1 MDYMKRA
8 LELAALAR
16 GHTSPNPMVGAVLV
30 KDGQVMGEGFH
41 RRAGEPHAEVHA
53 LRQAGEAA
61 RGATLYVNL
70 EPCAHYG
77 RTPPCTR
84 ELIAAG
90 IARVHMAMLDP
101 NPLVSG
107 RGKAEMEA
115 AGITTAVGEH
125 EEEARA
131 LNEVFAK
138 YITTGYPFVIAKFA
152 MSLDGKIATSAGESR
167 WITGEEARRY
177 VHGLRDTV
185 DAVMVGVNTVIADD
199 PLLTV
204 RLAAPDL
211 RQPLRVI
218 VDSKGRTPL
227 YARVLDPGLPGKTI
241 IATSE
246 LIPEKKLAEFRDQGI
261 EVLIS
266 PAQGGMVDL
275 ERLMQALGQREISSV
290 LLEGGGTILAS
301 AFAAGLVDKVLAFIA
316 PKIIGG
322 KAAPTPVGGEGAP
335 SLAQALT
342 LERVTVERLGPDVLI
357 SGYTR

>member
-16 GHTSPNPMVGAVLV
+16 GHTGPNPMVGAVLV
-30 KDGQVMGEGFH
+30 KDGQVLGEGFH

-61 RGATLYVNL
+61 GGATLFVNL

-90 IARVHMAMLDP
+90 IAQVHMAMLDP

-107 RGKAEMEA
+107 RGKAELEA
-115 AGITTAVGEH
+115 AGITTIVGEH
-125 EEEARA
+125 VEEAQA
-131 LNEVFAK
+131 LNEVFVK
-138 YITTGYPFVIAKFA
+138 YITTRHPFVIAKFA

-177 VHGLRDTV
+177 VHRLRDTV

-199 PLLTV
+199 PLLTA
-204 RLAAPDL
+204 RLEAPDL

-227 YARVLDPGLPGKTI
+227 HARVLDHRLPGKTI
-241 IATSE
+241 IAASE
-246 LIPEKKLAEFRDQGI
+246 LIPEGKLAGFEDQGI

-266 PAQGGMVDL
+266 PARGGMVDL

-342 LERVTVERLGPDVLI
+342 LKRVAVERFGPDVLI

>member
-30 KDGQVMGEGFH
+30 KDGQVLGEGFH

-167 WITGEEARRY
+167 WITGQEARRY
-177 VHGLRDTV
+177 VHDLRDTV

-199 PLLTV
+199 PLLTA
-204 RLAAPDL
+204 RLEAPDL

-246 LIPEKKLAEFRDQGI
+246 LIPEKRLAEFRDQGI

-266 PAQGGMVDL
+266 PARGGMVDL

-342 LERVTVERLGPDVLI
+342 LKRVAVERLGPDVL
-357 SGYTR
+357 

>member
-1 MDYMKRA
+1 
-8 LELAALAR
+8 
-16 GHTSPNPMVGAVLV
+16 
-30 KDGQVMGEGFH
+30 
-41 RRAGEPHAEVHA
+41 
-53 LRQAGEAA
+53 
-61 RGATLYVNL
+61 L

-115 AGITTAVGEH
+115 AGIATAVGEH

-131 LNEVFAK
+131 LNEVFVK
-138 YITTGYPFVIAKFA
+138 YITTRYPFVIAKFA

-199 PLLTV
+199 PLLTA
-204 RLAAPDL
+204 RLEVPDL

-227 YARVLDPGLPGKTI
+227 HARVLDPGLPGKTI
-241 IATSE
+241 IAASE
-246 LIPEKKLAEFRDQGI
+246 LIPESKLAGFKDQGI

-266 PAQGGMVDL
+266 PAREGMVDL
-275 ERLMQALGQREISSV
+275 EHLMQALGQREISSV

-335 SLAQALT
+335 RLAQALT
-342 LERVTVERLGPDVLI
+342 LKRVKVERFGPDVLI

>member
-30 KDGQVMGEGFH
+30 KDGQVLGEGFH

-266 PAQGGMVDL
+266 PARGGMVDL

-342 LERVTVERLGPDVLI
+342 LKRVAVERLGPDVLI